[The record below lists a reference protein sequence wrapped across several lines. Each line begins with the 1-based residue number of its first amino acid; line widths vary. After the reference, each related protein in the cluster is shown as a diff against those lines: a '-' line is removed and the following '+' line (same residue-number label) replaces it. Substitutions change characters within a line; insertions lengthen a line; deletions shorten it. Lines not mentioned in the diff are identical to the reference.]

1 VACKNEADKHKGHTE
16 IKESYT
22 CPMHPQIIKDAPG
35 NCPICGMKLVP
46 KEDGKEKQAIK
57 DTALSALLKPTNE
70 FAISS
75 IPTVK
80 TIHKYLPLTL
90 KALGAVSYDTR
101 QMGSVSA
108 NISGRIEKLYVRSR
122 YQQVKKGQRIMDI
135 YSPEILTAQEN
146 LLMVLRNDPSNEMMI
161 SSAKQKLLLLGMSGQ
176 QLQEVIKKGKPDF
189 SISVFSNYNGY
200 IKDVQEECREKLLR
214 L

>member
-1 VACKNEADKHKGHTE
+1 
-16 IKESYT
+16 
-22 CPMHPQIIKDAPG
+22 
-35 NCPICGMKLVP
+35 MKLVP

>member
-1 VACKNEADKHKGHTE
+1 
-16 IKESYT
+16 
-22 CPMHPQIIKDAPG
+22 
-35 NCPICGMKLVP
+35 
-46 KEDGKEKQAIK
+46 
-57 DTALSALLKPTNE
+57 LKPTNE

-122 YQQVKKGQRIMDI
+122 YQQVKKGQRI
-135 YSPEILTAQEN
+135 
-146 LLMVLRNDPSNEMMI
+146 
-161 SSAKQKLLLLGMSGQ
+161 
-176 QLQEVIKKGKPDF
+176 
-189 SISVFSNYNGY
+189 
-200 IKDVQEECREKLLR
+200 
-214 L
+214 